1 MSVVWQISPSV
12 HSVVLIAA
20 IKAAVI
26 FSGWLALQGYGAAIC
41 QMKTRRVGS
50 RIDLQTQPA
59 LIWGQCGAEQCSA
72 RRDVCKKFEARSIQS
87 QPVVSVNLQMDWAHG
102 LRVPTIWLDLQGGRV
117 FVIHILTPMIIHPFS
132 CVQFLSQQ
140 YRSKKK
146 TCTHLICY
154 LSNVQLLFV
163 GISLENVKMDTS
175 VKRSVIPRRVRG
187 FAAWYNNRVD
197 I

>member
-1 MSVVWQISPSV
+1 MEFVPNLSQKRFSTIFLTKRAERLHWRVAEYQLLFLIMSVVWQISPSA
-12 HSVVLIAA
+12 HSVVMIAA

-102 LRVPTIWLDLQGGRV
+102 VRVPTIWLDLQGGPV
-117 FVIHILTPMIIHPFS
+117 FLIHILTPMIIHPFS

-140 YRSKKK
+140 YR
-146 TCTHLICY
+146 
-154 LSNVQLLFV
+154 
-163 GISLENVKMDTS
+163 
-175 VKRSVIPRRVRG
+175 
-187 FAAWYNNRVD
+187 
-197 I
+197 